1 MCCSDSYARRVP
13 TPSRTL
19 NRDILRLAVPAL
31 GSLVAEPLFLIV
43 DSALVG
49 HLGVTPLAGLG
60 IASAV
65 LQTIVGL
72 MVFLAYATT
81 PAVARRFGAGDPTR
95 AVSVGIDGMWLALG
109 IGAILALAG
118 YLTTP
123 FLVGLFGA
131 SPEVARDAET
141 YLGISMWG
149 LPAMLIVFA
158 ATGLLRGM
166 QDTVTPLWIAGLG
179 FGANALLNWLFIYG
193 FGWGIGGSAFGT
205 VVAQWG
211 MVAAYV
217 VVIGRL
223 ARTHSASVRPHR
235 EGVRGSAR
243 SGGWLFLR
251 TLTLRAALLATVFVA
266 TGLGTEELAG
276 WQVAF
281 TIFSTAAFALDA
293 LAIAAQALIGKGL
306 GAGDTGE
313 VQRTLG
319 AHRVVGRLV
328 RGDRRRGDR
337 RAVGCDRAAVHRGC
351 RARRPHSAGADRA
364 RRGAAGLRSGVRARR
379 GADRG
384 GGREVPRDRRSPEP
398 RALRARAHRARGAER
413 GRRGRTRLARGRLL
427 RGLHAGAARDPR
439 LARPRRRL
447 DDRRGV
453 GVQAQRRHHSYI
465 TTAAA
470 ADALIE
476 RVEPY
481 CVISTVPDAAASASG
496 ERPGPS

>member
-1 MCCSDSYARRVP
+1 MRQTSPGMGFTPSGRFYARTVTGR
-13 TPSRTL
+13 RDTL

-72 MVFLAYATT
+72 MVFFAYATT

-118 YLTTP
+118 YLATP
-123 FLVGLFGA
+123 LLVGLFGA
-131 SPEVARDAET
+131 SPEVTADAET

-166 QDTVTPLWIAGLG
+166 QDTVIPLWIAGLG

-223 ARTHSASVRPHR
+223 ARRHDASVRPHR
-235 EGVRGSAR
+235 AGVRGSAR

-251 TLTLRAALLATVFVA
+251 TLSLRAALLATVFAA
-266 TGLGTEELAG
+266 TTLGTEELAG

-313 VQRTLG
+313 VQRTLERTVTWG
-319 AHRVVGRLV
+319 AWFGVIVGAMIGALSGVIGLLFTGDAALAALIQPALIVLAVAQPVCGVVFVLDGVLIGAGDAKYLAIAGVVNLV
-328 RGDRRRGDR
+328 PFVPALVVPAMLG
-337 RAVGCDRAAVHRGC
+337 
-351 RARRPHSAGADRA
+351 AG
-364 RRGAAGLRSGVRARR
+364 GAAGLAWLSVAFFGVYMLARLATLGWRVR
-379 GADRG
+379 GAAWM
-384 GGREVPRDRRSPEP
+384 S
-398 RALRARAHRARGAER
+398 
-413 GRRGRTRLARGRLL
+413 
-427 RGLHAGAARDPR
+427 AGA
-439 LARPRRRL
+439 
-447 DDRRGV
+447 
-453 GVQAQRRHHSYI
+453 
-465 TTAAA
+465 
-470 ADALIE
+470 
-476 RVEPY
+476 
-481 CVISTVPDAAASASG
+481 
-496 ERPGPS
+496 

>member
-1 MCCSDSYARRVP
+1 MRQTSPGMGFTPSGRFYARTVTGR
-13 TPSRTL
+13 RDTL

-118 YLTTP
+118 YLATP
-123 FLVGLFGA
+123 LLVGLFGA
-131 SPEVARDAET
+131 SPEVTADAET

-217 VVIGRL
+217 VVISRL
-223 ARTHSASVRPHR
+223 ARRHDASVRPHR

-251 TLTLRAALLATVFVA
+251 TLSLRAALLATVFAA
-266 TGLGTEELAG
+266 TTLGTEELAG

-313 VQRTLG
+313 VQRTLERTVTWG
-319 AHRVVGRLV
+319 AWFGVIVGAMIGALSGVIGLLFTGDAALAALIQPALIVLAVAQPVCGVVFVLDGVLIGAGDAKYLAIAGVVNLV
-328 RGDRRRGDR
+328 PFVPALVVPAMLG
-337 RAVGCDRAAVHRGC
+337 
-351 RARRPHSAGADRA
+351 AG
-364 RRGAAGLRSGVRARR
+364 GAAGLAWLSVAFFGVYMLARLATLGWRVR
-379 GADRG
+379 GAAWM
-384 GGREVPRDRRSPEP
+384 S
-398 RALRARAHRARGAER
+398 
-413 GRRGRTRLARGRLL
+413 
-427 RGLHAGAARDPR
+427 AGA
-439 LARPRRRL
+439 
-447 DDRRGV
+447 
-453 GVQAQRRHHSYI
+453 
-465 TTAAA
+465 
-470 ADALIE
+470 
-476 RVEPY
+476 
-481 CVISTVPDAAASASG
+481 
-496 ERPGPS
+496 